1 MYSEYRIHPA
11 RLTLLAACGR
21 LVVVRSRLNCH
32 TKNGKRRLAGPV
44 RLYMYDCTLYFQ
56 TRCPEYTEKYSIQDP
71 PVNGVC
77 RGTPAYSKT
86 LTTCLKEL
94 NSFTIRFFFY
104 TSFSA
109 PRSGICSY
117 GGQIQS
123 VSRARVEFR

>member
-11 RLTLLAACGR
+11 RLTLLAACRR

-77 RGTPAYSKT
+77 RGDPGILQDPHNVFKGIKLVYYSVLLLHIVLGSPIGNMFLRRT
-86 LTTCLKEL
+86 NPECV
-94 NSFTIRFFFY
+94 
-104 TSFSA
+104 
-109 PRSGICSY
+109 
-117 GGQIQS
+117 QS
-123 VSRARVEFR
+123 KS